1 MVSWLESSDDQRD
14 KTLGL
19 AGLLAGIHS
28 LRILAERGLAEP
40 HDIQVAVD
48 GMKSVLA
55 QIPAGSMDAGQLGNL
70 EALIDS
76 LVMAAHNARRNT
88 DG

>member
-14 KTLGL
+14 NTLGL

-40 HDIQVAVD
+40 QDIQVAVD
-48 GMKSVLA
+48 GIKSVLA

>member
-1 MVSWLESSDDQRD
+1 MNWFESSDDQRD

-28 LRILAERGLAEP
+28 LRILAERGLAQP

-48 GMKSVLA
+48 GIKAVLT
-55 QIPAGSMDAGQLGNL
+55 QIPAGSMDAGQLGSL
-70 EALIDS
+70 EALIDN
-76 LVMAAHNARRNT
+76 LVTAARNT
-88 DG
+88 DGWK

>member
-1 MVSWLESSDDQRD
+1 MSWLESSDDQRD